1 MKDTYKLVSRW
12 LLVFSIPVS
21 IMLFVFP
28 ENILSLFGYE
38 YLVSKNVLVVLTAST
53 LIQAFFGA
61 ASPTLGMS
69 GFAKLVLVNTAIA
82 FILNFVLNYY
92 LIPLYGIK
100 GAAYATLITMT
111 LIGLLRSVQV
121 RFYLKMNFLS
131 LKMMKPLVS
140 GLVTYLILRQT
151 KNYFEDFHFF
161 IELLIGCFSCLII
174 YSLIIWAMKIE
185 EEDKSF
191 ISGFGIIRK
200 GLKNK

>member
-1 MKDTYKLVSRW
+1 M
-12 LLVFSIPVS
+12 
-21 IMLFVFP
+21 
-28 ENILSLFGYE
+28 
-38 YLVSKNVLVVLTAST
+38 
-53 LIQAFFGA
+53 
-61 ASPTLGMS
+61 
-69 GFAKLVLVNTAIA
+69 
-82 FILNFVLNYY
+82 LNYY
-92 LIPLYGIK
+92 LIPLHGIK
-100 GAAYATLITMT
+100 GAAYATLTTMT

-140 GLVTYLILRQT
+140 GLVTYLILIQT
-151 KNYFEDFHFF
+151 KNYFVDFHFF

-191 ISGFGIIRK
+191 IRGFGIIRK